1 MTETMN
7 IDRFLETLSSKAPVP
22 GGGGASA
29 VGGAIGNALG
39 QMVANLTIGKKK
51 YAENEE
57 EIRELL
63 ARMQELQK
71 EFINL
76 ADRDAQAFTPLAAA
90 YSLPATNEVEKT
102 YKEQVMEMN
111 LLGASLVPVS
121 LMERCME
128 MLMILEIMGEK
139 GSVMAV
145 SDVGVGVQFIR
156 ASLTGAAMNVFI
168 NTKSMKN
175 RQKAEELNTYAMKMI
190 SAGTK
195 KADEIY
201 GKILNSLQGTE
212 KEKQ

>member
-121 LMERCME
+121 LMERCM
-128 MLMILEIMGEK
+128 
-139 GSVMAV
+139 AV
-145 SDVGVGVQFIR
+145 SYTHLDVYKRQLLPGSPQYLQYQCRVCRLIH
-156 ASLTGAAMNVFI
+156 LTCG
-168 NTKSMKN
+168 
-175 RQKAEELNTYAMKMI
+175 
-190 SAGTK
+190 
-195 KADEIY
+195 
-201 GKILNSLQGTE
+201 
-212 KEKQ
+212 